1 MSGENVQQ
9 PIDLTSPESF
19 AAGQEV
25 YDRIESGQCQDVP
38 AELDAALGIT
48 TDQN

>member
-1 MSGENVQQ
+1 MSGENVQE

-19 AAGQEV
+19 VAGQEV
-25 YDRIESGQCQDVP
+25 YDRIEFGRCQDVR

-48 TDQN
+48 TEQN